1 MRNTKEWYFF
11 IDRLVQNDKKLY
23 FYLDRKFYSPD
34 DALITGIKAI
44 LAEDFS
50 RSLSK
55 NINNA
60 HRKRQESGSS
70 IVITSRTWGYDK
82 KNKQVAVNEKE
93 SGMVQF
99 IYEMAS
105 LNYGTRTIAK
115 MLQEK
120 GYYNRNGGKIA
131 EQTVRRIIRNPLYKG
146 TAVMNVLHRNFE
158 TKRTE
163 RNSRE
168 KWIYHEHIVP
178 AIVSEELWETAN
190 RLMDQRSRSFVSED
204 FKVKVTGS
212 KKNADFLTGKI
223 VCGLCQNTY
232 WRRTSVN
239 AKGAASVY
247 WDCRE
252 YVRRGRKT
260 KNNRTPEGSR
270 KPQTDVK
277 DSGCDNIHIKEK
289 DMDHLMYELA
299 EKLYVK
305 PGNDIFSAA
314 LSILKQAVGDSSE
327 YESAEES
334 LKGEL
339 EKLSASRDTLLDRYL
354 ENKIADD
361 IYYMKDSSLKTKMNE
376 KEQEILRVQNLKRE
390 LSNQEERIRE
400 IEQEIK
406 TITDYDLSVSDIKK
420 HIEKIA
426 VYPDILI
433 FHFDIFDNISVRVQ
447 KKNYRKTDFHICL

>member
-1 MRNTKEWYFF
+1 
-11 IDRLVQNDKKLY
+11 
-23 FYLDRKFYSPD
+23 
-34 DALITGIKAI
+34 
-44 LAEDFS
+44 
-50 RSLSK
+50 
-55 NINNA
+55 
-60 HRKRQESGSS
+60 
-70 IVITSRTWGYDK
+70 
-82 KNKQVAVNEKE
+82 
-93 SGMVQF
+93 
-99 IYEMAS
+99 
-105 LNYGTRTIAK
+105 
-115 MLQEK
+115 
-120 GYYNRNGGKIA
+120 
-131 EQTVRRIIRNPLYKG
+131 
-146 TAVMNVLHRNFE
+146 MNVLHRNFE

-190 RLMDQRSRSFVSED
+190 RLMDQRSLSFVSGD

-212 KKNADFLTGKI
+212 KKNADSLTGKI

-270 KPQTDVK
+270 KPQLDVK

-305 PGNDIFSAA
+305 PGNDILSAA
-314 LSILKQAVGDSSE
+314 LCILKQAVGDSSE

-361 IYYMKDSSLKTKMNE
+361 IYHIKDSSLKTKMNE
-376 KEQEILRVQNLKRE
+376 TEQEILRVQNLKRE

-400 IEQEIK
+400 IEKEIK
-406 TITDYDLSVSDIKK
+406 AITDYELSVNDIKK
-420 HIEKIA
+420 HIEKID

-433 FHFDIFDNISVRVQ
+433 FHFDNSDHISVKVQ